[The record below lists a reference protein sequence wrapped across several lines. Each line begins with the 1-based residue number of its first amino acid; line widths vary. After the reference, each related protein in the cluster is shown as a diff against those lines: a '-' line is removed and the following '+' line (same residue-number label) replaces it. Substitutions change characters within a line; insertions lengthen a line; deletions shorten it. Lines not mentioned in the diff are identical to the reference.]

1 MHRLGTDSARLSFI
15 ASSPT
20 RTLTALALTFTLG
33 LPACSTSNGADAGGS
48 DAGAADSGGTDTGG
62 GADTGFPADRTVFIN
77 EVVAKAVPDA
87 KYNPT
92 ASDWVELYNS
102 SSEKI
107 DLAKWRII
115 DSKSKPFA
123 EAIALPPG
131 TTIPAKGYLLIYF
144 NKDGA
149 GSPTIAKGLSATEAL
164 ALFSPDGVLQD
175 LVDWKEGDAPE
186 GKSWGRTPD
195 GSEITKTFDK
205 PSPNAANP

>member
-1 MHRLGTDSARLSFI
+1 MHRLGTDSARRAFLAPGTTVS
-15 ASSPT
+15 
-20 RTLTALALTFTLG
+20 ALALTLTLC
-33 LPACSTSNGADAGGS
+33 LSACSTTDGANGGPS
-48 DAGAADSGGTDTGG
+48 DAGAVDSTATDSATTDTGL
-62 GADTGFPADRTVFIN
+62 PANRTVFIN

-102 SSEKI
+102 SSEKV
-107 DLAKWRII
+107 DLAGWRII

-123 EAIALPPG
+123 EAIALPPA

-149 GSPTIAKGLSATEAL
+149 GSPTIPKGLSATEAL
-164 ALFSPDGVLQD
+164 SLFSADGVLQD
-175 LVDWKEGDAPE
+175 LVDWKDGDAPE

-195 GSEITKTFDK
+195 GSEITKTFDT
-205 PSPNAANP
+205 PTPNAANP